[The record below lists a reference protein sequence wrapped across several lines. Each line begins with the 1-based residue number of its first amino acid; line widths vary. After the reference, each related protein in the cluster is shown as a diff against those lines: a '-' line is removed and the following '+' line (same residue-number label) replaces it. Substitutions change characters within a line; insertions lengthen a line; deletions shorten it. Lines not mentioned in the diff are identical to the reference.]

1 MGQDGIERGGSV
13 SSVFKFNP
21 FHLMNCSLAV
31 WHFWQP
37 PSLSNGSRNRV
48 IFWMS
53 ALLGDKQRRGPGQ
66 AGARARGCRIS
77 MEKSNE
83 GIEGMLEIKQQV
95 PLSLDAQLVLSQ
107 RKRETERERQ
117 DLRREAGLIA
127 RAGQRR
133 RGDQRPMQCS

>member
-1 MGQDGIERGGSV
+1 
-13 SSVFKFNP
+13 
-21 FHLMNCSLAV
+21 
-31 WHFWQP
+31 
-37 PSLSNGSRNRV
+37 
-48 IFWMS
+48 MS

-107 RKRETERERQ
+107 RKRETVRERG
-117 DLRREAGLIA
+117 RT
-127 RAGQRR
+127 
-133 RGDQRPMQCS
+133 